1 MKPKEI
7 EAAEIRRDAENP
19 SNSLSKEKA
28 REQLKKGSISNE
40 EVMSSIADLK
50 KLILLQ
56 SLKNPAIG

>member
-7 EAAEIRRDAENP
+7 ENAEIRRDAENP
-19 SNSLSKEKA
+19 SHSISKEKA

-50 KLILLQ
+50 KLILL
-56 SLKNPAIG
+56 